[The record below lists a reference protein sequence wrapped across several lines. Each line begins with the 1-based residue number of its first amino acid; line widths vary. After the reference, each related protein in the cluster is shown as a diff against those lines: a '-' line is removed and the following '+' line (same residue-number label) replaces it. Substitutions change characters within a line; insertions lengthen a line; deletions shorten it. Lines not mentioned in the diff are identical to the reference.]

1 MRAHRNPRRVAGRGA
16 AALLAAL
23 VASVLLT
30 TLPAPAEAQGAAP
43 KITRDECI
51 RHGRFVVEVARV
63 CEAAYGL
70 CSNPPSAAW
79 RNGPNV
85 KLACDQVAH
94 EQRLRNALHPK
105 PDVLAAPRPLPPG
118 VGPQPAS
125 PSLLQP
131 APGLQPPPGR
141 P

>member
-1 MRAHRNPRRVAGRGA
+1 MTTLICRLCAAVIATA
-16 AALLAAL
+16 AAVPVSAA
-23 VASVLLT
+23 VGQS
-30 TLPAPAEAQGAAP
+30 AP

-85 KLACDQVAH
+85 KLACDQVMR
-94 EQRLRNALHPK
+94 ERQLRSSTRPADMQTLRPTAPNALPT
-105 PDVLAAPRPLPPG
+105 A
-118 VGPQPAS
+118 PAS
-125 PSLLQP
+125 VQQQRP
-131 APGLQPPPGR
+131 AGLLQPPPGR